1 MTLSDLVRRKLAE
14 DIYGRMSDE
23 ERLQLELYLRQE
35 YGHRELMNEL
45 RQQRAQ
51 MSQMAREMG
60 RRSWV
65 TDFGSDVAANF
76 LTDGLIWLVRRLSRR
91 T

>member
-1 MTLSDLVRRKLAE
+1 MTLRDLVQRKIAE
-14 DIYGRMSDE
+14 DIYGRMTDE
-23 ERLQLELYLRQE
+23 ERLQMELYLRQE
-35 YGHRELMNEL
+35 YGHREIMEEL

-51 MSQMAREMG
+51 MSQMARKMEKQ
-60 RRSWV
+60 SWV